1 MKERCYFIIGFP
13 VGHKWHGKNVKP
25 RNQRSGPTAHNVEV
39 IQSPV
44 QPTAIT
50 KTTPV
55 DGPTFTTE
63 EYNELMAM
71 LCNKKGNSQPLA
83 HATGIITPTCN
94 ITQHDPHS
102 TLYWIVDSGATD
114 HISHSAPTHNQTAT
128 HHEFVSLPNGEQ
140 TAIRNIGSMNLSPD
154 LSLDGVLHV
163 QKFCVNLLSDVDTK
177 KTIGLGKHF
186 DGLYYLTPT
195 QNPYLATHKGYCVF
209 DLETKKFFV
218 SRDVIF
224 HEHSFPFSPSSPNP
238 PTDQPILPTPP
249 TTSDLFFLPGL
260 VSPSPHS
267 PRLPSLDP
275 AHSDQ
280 PTSQPD
286 TIPDPNSPISTPP
299 LTSLDGG
306 SGSPIPGLTSP
317 SIAQP
322 SSSLEPSQ
330 PHPPPLDSS
339 SLPRRSARVPRPP
352 SYLRDYEAH
361 HTALLTPGVASSS
374 TSGTRYPLHQYVS
387 YSGLSPAYRNY
398 VCNISRLV
406 EPSSYEHAC
415 HDPQWVAAMNSELQ
429 ALEDSHTW
437 SLVPLPPGHRPI
449 GSKWIFRIKY
459 HYDGSIDRYKA
470 RLVAQGFNQ
479 REGIDFT
486 DTFAPVAKLITVRCL
501 LTVAA
506 ARQWS
511 LHQMDVQNAFLHGDL
526 HEEVYMLPPPGS
538 RRQGEQQV
546 VCRLHKSLYG
556 LKQAPRS
563 WFGKFSSTI
572 CGIGFKQSR
581 ADYYTFT
588 QVHGSSLTII
598 LLYVDDMIITGNDDE
613 VICKLKHFLGSQF
626 RIKRSRTLK
635 YFLGVEVA
643 RSKTGIS
650 ICQRKYTLD
659 ILEEAGLLGAKP
671 AKVPMDPDIT
681 LSSTV
686 NTLSQFM
693 QEPKCQHLDAVN
705 RLLHY
710 LKGAPG
716 QGLLFSTQNK
726 LNLIGY
732 CDADWARCPMTR
744 WSVTGYCIFLG
755 NALVSWK
762 SKKQVTIARSSAE
775 AEYRSMAAA
784 TCELTWLRYLLHDL
798 RVTHA
803 EPAKLFCDNQAALYI
818 AANPVYHEQT
828 KHIELDCHTVRERI
842 ERGEIKTGYVQTG
855 EQIADLFTKP
865 LRAPAFCSLLG
876 KLGVINIHLPT

>member
-1 MKERCYFIIGFP
+1 MQFLMGLSDTYSTVRGSILMMNPLPDTRKVHGLVLQHERQLEVTSRHDNLVTPHVMQTGRSSVAATPSTGWSQSRKSLKCSYCDGDGHLKERCYFIIGFP

-25 RNQRSGPTAHNVEV
+25 RNQRSGPTAHNIEA

-63 EYNELMAM
+63 EYNELIAM
-71 LCNKKGNSQPLA
+71 LRNKKGNSQPLA
-83 HATGIITPTCN
+83 HATGIITPTSN

-128 HHEFVSLPNGEQ
+128 HHEFVSLLNGGQ
-140 TAIRNIGSMNLSPD
+140 AAIRNIGSMNLSPD
-154 LSLDGVLHV
+154 LPLDGVLHV
-163 QKFCVNLLSDVDTK
+163 PKFRVNLLSEVDTK

-195 QNPYLATHKGYCVF
+195 QNPHLATHQRVFGCLCYATHLNPTHKFDTRARRCLFLGYPLSQKGYCVF

-224 HEHSFPFSPSSPNP
+224 HEHSFPFSHSPPNP
-238 PTDQPILPTPP
+238 PTDQPILLTPP
-249 TTSDLFFLPGL
+249 STSDLLFLPGP
-260 VSPSPHS
+260 VSPGPPSPH
-267 PRLPSLDP
+267 LPPLDP

-280 PTSQPD
+280 QISHSD
-286 TIPDPNSPISTPP
+286 TLPDPNSPITMPP

-330 PHPPPLDSS
+330 PHPLPLDSS
-339 SLPRRSARVPRPP
+339 SLPRRSVRVPRHS
-352 SYLRDYEAH
+352 SYLQDYEAH

-374 TSGTRYPLHQYVS
+374 TSRTRYPLHRYVS
-387 YSGLSPAYRNY
+387 YSGLSPAYQNY
-398 VCNISRLV
+398 VCHVSRL
-406 EPSSYEHAC
+406 
-415 HDPQWVAAMNSELQ
+415 
-429 ALEDSHTW
+429 
-437 SLVPLPPGHRPI
+437 
-449 GSKWIFRIKY
+449 
-459 HYDGSIDRYKA
+459 
-470 RLVAQGFNQ
+470 GFNQ

-486 DTFAPVAKLITVRCL
+486 DTFAPVAKLITVRYL
-501 LTVAA
+501 LTVSA
-506 ARQWS
+506 ARQWF
-511 LHQMDVQNAFLHGDL
+511 LHQMDVQNAFLHSDL
-526 HEEVYMLPPPGS
+526 HEELYMLPPPGS

-556 LKQAPRS
+556 LKQALRR
-563 WFGKFSSTI
+563 WFRKFSSNI

-581 ADYYTFT
+581 ADYSLFA

-598 LLYVDDMIITGNDDE
+598 LLYVDDMIITGNDEE
-613 VICKLKHFLGSQF
+613 VICKLKHFLGNQF
-626 RIKRSRTLK
+626 RIKDLKPLK

-659 ILEEAGLLGAKP
+659 ILEEAGLLGAKL
-671 AKVPMDPDIT
+671 AKVPMNPDIT
-681 LSSTV
+681 LSSTGELLKDPTRYRRLVGKLIYLTITRPEVTYAV

-693 QEPKCQHLDAVN
+693 QEPKRQHLDAVN

-732 CDADWARCPMTR
+732 CDADWA
-744 WSVTGYCIFLG
+744 
-755 NALVSWK
+755 
-762 SKKQVTIARSSAE
+762 
-775 AEYRSMAAA
+775 
-784 TCELTWLRYLLHDL
+784 
-798 RVTHA
+798 
-803 EPAKLFCDNQAALYI
+803 
-818 AANPVYHEQT
+818 
-828 KHIELDCHTVRERI
+828 
-842 ERGEIKTGYVQTG
+842 
-855 EQIADLFTKP
+855 
-865 LRAPAFCSLLG
+865 
-876 KLGVINIHLPT
+876 